1 MKIPFLIG
9 RVVFGGY
16 FLYAGIN
23 HFKQRKPL
31 AQYAGSKNVPM
42 PEAAVT
48 VSGALLTLGGAS
60 ILLGVKPKVGAAA
73 IVGFLAGVSPVM
85 HDFWRVEDPNQR
97 INDMINFGKNIA
109 LLGGALALMAIEEP
123 WPASVPVAQPG
134 RVDRLRE
141 LARRAIAA

>member
-9 RVVFGGY
+9 RLVFGGY

-134 RVDRLRE
+134 RVDRLRK
-141 LARRAIAA
+141 LARRTIAA

>member
-9 RVVFGGY
+9 RLVFGGY

-85 HDFWRVEDPNQR
+85 HDFWRVEIP
-97 INDMINFGKNIA
+97 ISA
-109 LLGGALALMAIEEP
+109 
-123 WPASVPVAQPG
+123 
-134 RVDRLRE
+134 
-141 LARRAIAA
+141 

>member
-9 RVVFGGY
+9 RLVFGGY

-134 RVDRLRE
+134 RVDRLRK

>member
-9 RVVFGGY
+9 RLVFGGY

-31 AQYAGSKNVPM
+31 AQHAGSKNVPM